1 MENRWMW
8 RATNRVT
15 LPLQDTVDTSNTNFK
30 VFCKLGVKSGKR
42 TQAPQLR
49 RNFRVAGPG
58 LPFRHELSN
67 LTSIEGG

>member
-42 TQAPQLR
+42 TQALQLR
-49 RNFRVAGPG
+49 RNFCVSWGSRLANGDK
-58 LPFRHELSN
+58 LCSYDEFL
-67 LTSIEGG
+67 